1 MTRQFSPKTFLRQV
15 PKALLKIYFEKAGID
30 AGVGWGQL
38 READGDTVFAA
49 IERLPADV
57 GKRVVSDFAIVNEL
71 ACEKGTQ
78 AIREEALLFGLDWSD
93 TFAAM
98 ANEYER
104 AMWTF
109 LHYPARFAAAGAL
122 YAMNRHSFS
131 WHRFVGHRLEAAT
144 DEPTLAEFG
153 AAMAAHF
160 RKQGRGRHCH
170 VDFYRRVEPE
180 RFCYFAYPEDA
191 ATTDLGYDEQGQFQR
206 RPRQSA
212 FEVIFAYRPEEGTIQ
227 LCGRGGKAHKEAMA
241 RLFCIHVLGLRDLP
255 DEDAREPFDLSV
267 LKDGQFA
274 FPTEPQDRV
283 RSVEVRLMRLD
294 LPFDRRK
301 GNGRRLTLEARSSN
315 EAPRAL
321 HQLMHDVI
329 DPFAVGLADVQI
341 GRAKLCMT
349 FDVPDSSR
357 AKSLT
362 FEVSYPDHCSLQDD
376 PYDQLA
382 RKYLR
387 LWGIERHED
396 AALAVS
402 PAGSAR

>member
-1 MTRQFSPKTFLRQV
+1 MAGQYSPKMFLRKI
-15 PKALLKIYFEKAGID
+15 PNALLKLYFEKAGID
-30 AGVGWGQL
+30 TGVDLAGL
-38 READGDTVFAA
+38 READGDVVFAA
-49 IERLPADV
+49 IERLSA
-57 GKRVVSDFAIVNEL
+57 GAAKRVASDFTLVNDL
-71 ACEKGTQ
+71 ACEKGVQ
-78 AIREEALLFGLDWSD
+78 AIREEALLCGLDWAGA
-93 TFAAM
+93 FAGM
-98 ANEYER
+98 ANEHAR

-109 LHYPARFAAAGAL
+109 LHHRDRFDAAAAL
-122 YAMNRHSFS
+122 HTMDRRNFR
-131 WHRFVGHRLEAAT
+131 WHRFVGYRLDAAT
-144 DEPTLAEFG
+144 DEQALEAFGEALAT
-153 AAMAAHF
+153 HF

-180 RFCYFAYPEDA
+180 RYCYFAYPEDA

-206 RPRQSA
+206 RPRQPA
-212 FEVIFAYRPEEGTIQ
+212 FEVIFVYRPEQGLVQ
-227 LCGRGGKAHKEAMA
+227 LCGRWGKEHKESLA

-255 DEDAREPFDLSV
+255 DEDGREPFDLSV
-267 LKDGQFA
+267 LKDGEFA

-283 RSVEVRLMRLD
+283 RSIEVRLMRLD

-301 GNGRRLTLEARSSN
+301 GNGRRLTLEARSSD

-321 HQLMHDVI
+321 HQLMHDLI

-396 AALAVS
+396 AALAAS